1 VTSHNSGPERLATK
15 LSFRAWLVNACLQVL
30 QEPSH
35 IGHVGDRAGKAHVP
49 WSIAICQLAE
59 ETADKVE
66 KARPMAQLGHRTPAG
81 LAAERIWLAY
91 NQYATS
97 SDQ

>member
-1 VTSHNSGPERLATK
+1 M
-15 LSFRAWLVNACLQVL
+15 
-30 QEPSH
+30 
-35 IGHVGDRAGKAHVP
+35 GHVVAHAGKANVP

-66 KARPMAQLGHRTPAG
+66 QALLLAQLGHRTPAG

-97 SDQ
+97 SEE